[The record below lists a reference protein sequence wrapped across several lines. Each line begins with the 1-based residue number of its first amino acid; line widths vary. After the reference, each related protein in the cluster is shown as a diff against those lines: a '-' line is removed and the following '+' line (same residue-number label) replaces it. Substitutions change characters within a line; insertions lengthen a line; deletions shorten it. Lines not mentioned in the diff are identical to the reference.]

1 MLTRLIKFL
10 QHILHRMK
18 RSEIILP
25 GHYCSKASLD
35 ADSKEIV
42 RILGRAS
49 REGYWITDDKKE
61 LPEYVLLEDY
71 VPLDTLAAQP
81 KQKFGTDI
89 FRDFQEVVVSDTN
102 SDDLIDS
109 TETEDVEVFEPK
121 TLQATSVNLHSE
133 IREVLREVLRDIR
146 PEFTVKKQPNITQNN
161 ISKDAN
167 RLSSETLSIINKAS
181 IVVLNDNYEKKY
193 GDRPYKQHTIQ
204 LNLQLPINYDLE
216 KLRQII
222 ELFELDE
229 REIAK
234 YLAQTVTIDYDKIT
248 DNILQA
254 MVTSGNNVNVQN
266 HQRSQ
271 VAPRAVTPKSKTK
284 SSSNA
289 ENQLDSGI
297 KEIDGL
303 LAKFYAQ
310 KPTELEKE

>member
-1 MLTRLIKFL
+1 
-10 QHILHRMK
+10 MK

-71 VPLDTLAAQP
+71 VPLDTLAAKP

-89 FRDFQEVVVSDTN
+89 FRDFQEVEISDVDEVDEYDN
-102 SDDLIDS
+102 SHEKTTIENT
-109 TETEDVEVFEPK
+109 TENIRD
-121 TLQATSVNLHSE
+121 E
-133 IREVLREVLRDIR
+133 IRSILRDVLKEH
-146 PEFTVKKQPNITQNN
+146 PVTVQKPRKNK
-161 ISKDAN
+161 S
-167 RLSSETLSIINKAS
+167 LSDETLSIINKAS

-229 REIAK
+229 REIAR
-234 YLAQTVTIDYDKIT
+234 YLAQNIEIDYAKIT
-248 DNILQA
+248 DNILQS
-254 MVTSGNNVNVQN
+254 MLGVDSIKRV
-266 HQRSQ
+266 QRSKEIIQ
-271 VAPRAVTPKSKTK
+271 LKSQ
-284 SSSNA
+284 SN

-297 KEIDGL
+297 KEIDGIL
-303 LAKFYAQ
+303 TKYLNRKDSDDEN
-310 KPTELEKE
+310 T

>member
-1 MLTRLIKFL
+1 
-10 QHILHRMK
+10 MK

-109 TETEDVEVFEPK
+109 TEIEDVEVFEPK

-133 IREVLREVLRDIR
+133 IREVLREVLCDIR
-146 PEFTVKKQPNITQNN
+146 PEFTVKKQPNINQNN

-254 MVTSGNNVNVQN
+254 MVTSGNSNINNSVSNISKVK
-266 HQRSQ
+266 
-271 VAPRAVTPKSKTK
+271 KSKSEIQIKSRAIPTT

>member
-1 MLTRLIKFL
+1 
-10 QHILHRMK
+10 MK

-42 RILGRAS
+42 RILGRSS

-71 VPLDTLAAQP
+71 VPLDTLAAKP

-89 FRDFQEVVVSDTN
+89 FRDFQEVEISEETPIGEFQEEPLNQPQYQPKASVN
-102 SDDLIDS
+102 SDILRDEICN
-109 TETEDVEVFEPK
+109 V
-121 TLQATSVNLHSE
+121 LQ
-133 IREVLREVLRDIR
+133 EVLHDIL
-146 PEFTVKKQPNITQNN
+146 PNQIVSKPTASKPTV
-161 ISKDAN
+161 SKIPTKVSN
-167 RLSSETLSIINKAS
+167 SPSKTLSSETLSIINKAS

-229 REIAK
+229 REIAR
-234 YLAQTVTIDYDKIT
+234 YIAQSINIDYDKIT

-254 MVTSGNNVNVQN
+254 MLDYNSNNV
-266 HQRSQ
+266 QR
-271 VAPRAVTPKSKTK
+271 PKEAVTPKPV
-284 SSSNA
+284 SN

-297 KEIDGL
+297 KEIDDL